1 MTPKKRKIIII
12 IASAVLVCALA
23 AAAFFIMLDKGVFSK
38 GAPDASDETT
48 HADEEVVYDD
58 DGSVKSRV
66 YYKDGEYDG
75 RTDYYSKDGIDY
87 EMRYNSAGEEIA
99 SRKTEHNALGSVTV
113 DQKRENGEI
122 TELSEYTYYDDM
134 TTLKKLVTKTYDADG
149 SESAEKL
156 FYDEGGTVVRR
167 VKYENGES
175 ISDETYAPDASGA
188 NDE

>member
-1 MTPKKRKIIII
+1 M
-12 IASAVLVCALA
+12 CALA
-23 AAAFFIMLDKGVFSK
+23 AAAFFIMLDKGAFSK
-38 GAPDASDETT
+38 GAPDASDEAT

-122 TELSEYTYYDDM
+122 TDFTMRCQQSKL
-134 TTLKKLVTKTYDADG
+134 TTVRALQSIGYETIAAGDSYNDLGMIKAGKAGFLFRSTDKIIADNPDIPAYETYDELLEAIK
-149 SESAEKL
+149 SALK
-156 FYDEGGTVVRR
+156 
-167 VKYENGES
+167 N
-175 ISDETYAPDASGA
+175 
-188 NDE
+188 